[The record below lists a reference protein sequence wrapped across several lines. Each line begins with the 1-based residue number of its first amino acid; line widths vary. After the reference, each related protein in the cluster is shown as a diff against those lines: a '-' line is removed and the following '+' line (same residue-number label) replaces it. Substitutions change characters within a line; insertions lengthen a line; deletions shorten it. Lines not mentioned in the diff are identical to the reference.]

1 MTTDQEVIDVL
12 NDLIL
17 INRDRITGYEKAA
30 MELKDT
36 NSDLHTLFNSFAS
49 QSAKLAAALIEK
61 INTLGGKVA
70 EGTTNS
76 GKVYR
81 AWMDVKTVIA
91 GNDRLAIL
99 NSCEFGEDAAQRAYE
114 NALNKENKLTSD
126 VEKLIAIQKAELK
139 QSHDEVKML
148 RDNLTTTHAAH
159 S

>member
-1 MTTDQEVIDVL
+1 MAETEKIVDIL

-49 QSAKLAAALIEK
+49 QSAKLAAALMEK
-61 INTLGGKVA
+61 VKAIGGEVA

-76 GKVYR
+76 GKIYR
-81 AWMDVKTVIA
+81 AWMDVKMVVA

-99 NSCEFGEDAAQRAYE
+99 NSCEFGEDAAQKAYE
-114 NALNKENKLTSD
+114 NALNKENKLTDD
-126 VEKLIAIQKAELK
+126 VVKLIVIQKAELK
-139 QSHDEVKML
+139 QSHHQVKML
-148 RDNLTTTHAAH
+148 RDNLSTKNTATQ
-159 S
+159 

>member
-1 MTTDQEVIDVL
+1 MAETEKTIDVL

-36 NSDLHTLFNSFAS
+36 NSDLHKLFNSFAS
-49 QSAKLAAALIEK
+49 QSAKYAAALIEQV
-61 INTLGGKVA
+61 NALDGKVE

-76 GKVYR
+76 GKIYR
-81 AWMDVKTVIA
+81 AWMDVKMAIA

-99 NSCEFGEDAAQRAYE
+99 NSCEFGEDAAQKAYE
-114 NALNKENKLTSD
+114 NALNKENKLTS
-126 VEKLIAIQKAELK
+126 EAARLIAIQKAELK